1 MFLQGVGM
9 KNQSRNHV
17 EIQSKNKTKIGQSRR
32 IQDQKQVYRIVQ
44 RPSFE
49 KELSHLETFPSN
61 FQLNILERKE
71 PTEPI

>member
-44 RPSFE
+44 RQSFE
-49 KELSHLETFPSN
+49 KKLSHLETFTSN
-61 FQLNILERKE
+61 FQLKILERKE

>member
-44 RPSFE
+44 RQSFE
-49 KELSHLETFPSN
+49 KELSHLETFTSN
-61 FQLNILERKE
+61 FQLKILERKE